1 MKVLLDSHIAL
12 WAMAA
17 PKKLS
22 QQSRK
27 IIEKGDTDIYVSS
40 ASIWELRLKE
50 TRGKL
55 KIPENF
61 ETILR
66 EENIQELPI
75 SWIHSK
81 VSVELPEIHSD
92 PFDRILIAQAAVE
105 DLVLVTQDRKIRA
118 YPIATI
124 S

>member
-27 IIEKGDTDIYVSS
+27 IIENGDTDIYVSS
-40 ASIWELRLKE
+40 ASVWELRLKE
-50 TRGKL
+50 SRGKL

-61 ETILR
+61 ETILL
-66 EENIQELPI
+66 EENILELPI
-75 SWIHSK
+75 KWIHSK
-81 VSVELPEIHSD
+81 VSTELPEIHFN
-92 PFDRILIAQAAVE
+92 PFDRILIAQAITE
-105 DLVLVTQDRKIRA
+105 DLVLVTQDQTIRE
-118 YPIATI
+118 YPVATLA
-124 S
+124 

>member
-22 QQSRK
+22 RQSRK
-27 IIEKGDTDIYVSS
+27 ILGYGNTDIYVSS
-40 ASIWELRLKE
+40 ATIWELRLKE
-50 TRGKL
+50 SRGKL

-61 ETILR
+61 ETVLM

-75 SWIHSK
+75 KWIHSK
-81 VSVELPEIHSD
+81 VSVGLPNIHSD
-92 PFDRILIAQAAVE
+92 PFDRILIAQATVE
-105 DLVLVTQDRKIRA
+105 DLVLVTQDQKIRT
-118 YPIATI
+118 YPIATL